1 MASLPVMKLK
11 VLVPFNVFAC
21 QEKVMSIVAESVE
34 GSFGILPNRLDCI
47 AALVPGIL
55 TYRLEANEDV
65 YIAIDQGILVKVGLN
80 VTVSVRR
87 AISGSNLEQLRDSL
101 EKEFIQLDDDERAVE
116 QVLSKVESALTYRL
130 AELYHD

>member
-1 MASLPVMKLK
+1 MNLK
-11 VLVPFNVFAC
+11 ILVPFNVFAC
-21 QEKVMSIVAESVE
+21 KEKVMSIVAESVE

-101 EKEFIQLDDDERAVE
+101 EKEFIQLDDDERAAE